1 MTPEL
6 DHQFNQDSEI
16 TFLEKW
22 MNCFPGCVQSPVEND
37 EARNPPDNIVSSH
50 HDSAL
55 LRNELESLRE
65 DLRKEIQS
73 KEKLIKSW
81 QEKYK
86 HTSRRLKEIEDTLEQ
101 ERKERQQ
108 AIQDLRESR
117 SSSET
122 DADTKVSLI
131 EEVKMIQ
138 SYIYQLLSSSD
149 KEEQL
154 KKEMKIQHEQTV
166 AKLESTVAELE
177 RQNDDL
183 RQKLNEATLAKEKS
197 EKETDKAIALCEEV
211 IRRVREKEKNIS
223 DAAIREKDEA
233 VAICHDA
240 VEKKNAAEKHL
251 ENMKQFINDAKII
264 DKTNE
269 MLHKLLEGQ
278 MKERLA
284 LNNKIEDLRGR
295 IRVNVRIRPLSQAEI
310 EKSCSEAL
318 IKADNRT
325 CQIHDPLLFRGQ
337 TKTWEFDQIY
347 SGHKNDGNSQ
357 EQIFDDTKSLIQSAI
372 DGFNVSMFAYGQT
385 GGGKTYTMGLD
396 CDNVSNDTSSK
407 CELHED
413 TGMAPRVAFEIFRL
427 LEGRESAFETSV
439 TVNMFEVRSYIMKL
453 HLFLIT
459 LQCIVF

>member
-1 MTPEL
+1 MTPEFE
-6 DHQFNQDSEI
+6 HQLNQDSKI
-16 TFLEKW
+16 SFLENW
-22 MNCFPGCVQSPVEND
+22 LHCLPDCVQTPVEND
-37 EARNPPDNIVSSH
+37 EARNPPDNISNYH
-50 HDSAL
+50 ETTL
-55 LRNELESLRE
+55 LRNEVESLRE
-65 DLRKEIQS
+65 DLLKEIQR
-73 KEKLIKSW
+73 KENLIKGW
-81 QEKYK
+81 REKYEQ
-86 HTSRRLKEIEDTLEQ
+86 TSKRLKEIEDTLEQ

-108 AIQDLRESR
+108 AIQDLRVSR
-117 SSSET
+117 SSFET
-122 DADTKVSLI
+122 DAVTKVSLI
-131 EEVKMIQ
+131 DEVKEIQ

-166 AKLESTVAELE
+166 AELERTVAELE

-183 RQKLNEATLAKEKS
+183 RQKLKEETLAKEKS

-211 IRRVREKEKNIS
+211 IRRVRVKEKNRS

-233 VAICHDA
+233 VTACQDA

-251 ENMKQFINDAKII
+251 ENMKQLIIDAKII

-284 LNNKIEDLRGR
+284 LNNKIEDLKGR

-310 EKSCSEAL
+310 EKSCSAVL
-318 IKADNRT
+318 IKADNRS

-347 SGHKNDGNSQ
+347 SGQKYDGNSQ
-357 EQIFDDTKSLIQSAI
+357 EQIFEDTKSLIQSAI

-396 CDNVSNDTSSK
+396 CDNVSNDISSEF
-407 CELHED
+407 ELHED

-439 TVNMFEVRSYIMKL
+439 TVNMFEVRSYIMKR

-459 LQCIVF
+459 WQYIIF